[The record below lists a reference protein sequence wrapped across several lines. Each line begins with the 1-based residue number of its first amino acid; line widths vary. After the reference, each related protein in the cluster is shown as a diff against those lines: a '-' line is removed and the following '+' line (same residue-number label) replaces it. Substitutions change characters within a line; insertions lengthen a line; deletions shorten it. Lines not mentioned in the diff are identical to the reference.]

1 MGTLSDYFARTAYQA
16 TFVIG
21 DRVQGRWRG
30 VPFVGSVGND
40 RLVNLDRGPEVT
52 VHLDLPILLD
62 GQTHNV
68 ILVPHG
74 DVKPRK

>member
-1 MGTLSDYFARTAYQA
+1 MGSLSDYFARTAYQA

-21 DRVQGRWRG
+21 DRVQGKWNNI
-30 VPFVGSVGND
+30 PFVGSVGND

-52 VHLDLPILLD
+52 VHLDLPILFD
-62 GQTHNV
+62 QQTYHV
-68 ILVPHG
+68 ILVPHS